1 MKLPEISIIIPCYNG
16 SEFILD
22 TLQTILIQS
31 EKEIEVIVVDDGST
45 DNSASVIKSLD
56 DTRVKYVFQNN
67 QGVSAARNNGLKLA
81 QGNYIVFFDA
91 DDKMSEDFL
100 KIRVNYLKDN
110 THLDFVCGEVVKFSS
125 DRLLDGYYRGT
136 TSDAINEVLLYNQEV
151 VTCPSNYMLKKAF
164 LDSHNLLFNVKLSS
178 TADKYFIVN
187 CSHDGK
193 SQLIKNEGKLLYRV
207 SNNSMSHRLSLAL
220 VKDNEVYYNELLLNK
235 LIPSEIKNK
244 SLFLGFVILS
254 GSYWKINK
262 KATAIL
268 FIFKAFMVSPIN
280 FFKKGILSK

>member
-91 DDKMSEDFL
+91 DD
-100 KIRVNYLKDN
+100 
-110 THLDFVCGEVVKFSS
+110 
-125 DRLLDGYYRGT
+125 
-136 TSDAINEVLLYNQEV
+136 
-151 VTCPSNYMLKKAF
+151 
-164 LDSHNLLFNVKLSS
+164 
-178 TADKYFIVN
+178 
-187 CSHDGK
+187 
-193 SQLIKNEGKLLYRV
+193 
-207 SNNSMSHRLSLAL
+207 
-220 VKDNEVYYNELLLNK
+220 
-235 LIPSEIKNK
+235 
-244 SLFLGFVILS
+244 
-254 GSYWKINK
+254 
-262 KATAIL
+262 
-268 FIFKAFMVSPIN
+268 
-280 FFKKGILSK
+280 